1 MKFYTFGLQRTC
13 TNFAKQLI
21 LQNFHS
27 EWGNIND
34 FGHWSWKHSPDA
46 EQATASLSSETPLI
60 FCYKTPLMWMESII
74 RNDVDFINRWGL
86 AKYPDYHDEELLW
99 ENALY
104 KFSIPLAIEKWIEF
118 HTEWIKF
125 IHRSNYVIMNQRKM
139 CDQSRAV
146 EVLSLIENKLKL
158 QKKNPQWILFTDAV
172 DYRVRMT
179 DKSFDERKKN
189 YLQNKTTKL
198 TDKQIQYINNKIP
211 QEIINFFE
219 KEI

>member
-1 MKFYTFGLQRTC
+1 
-13 TNFAKQLI
+13 
-21 LQNFHS
+21 
-27 EWGNIND
+27 
-34 FGHWSWKHSPDA
+34 
-46 EQATASLSSETPLI
+46 
-60 FCYKTPLMWMESII
+60 
-74 RNDVDFINRWGL
+74 
-86 AKYPDYHDEELLW
+86 
-99 ENALY
+99 
-104 KFSIPLAIEKWIEF
+104 
-118 HTEWIKF
+118 
-125 IHRSNYVIMNQRKM
+125 MNQRKM
-139 CDQSRAV
+139 CDQPRAV
-146 EVLSLIENKLKL
+146 EVLSLIESKLKL